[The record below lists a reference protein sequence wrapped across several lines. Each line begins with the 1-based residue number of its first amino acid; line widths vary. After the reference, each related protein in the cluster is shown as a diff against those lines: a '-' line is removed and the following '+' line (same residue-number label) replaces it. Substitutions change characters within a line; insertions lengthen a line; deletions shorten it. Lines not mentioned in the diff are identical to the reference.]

1 MPPLPA
7 TEPVAEKYFTE
18 EFDIESAAWP
28 HFVVDATKRLTSPDA
43 MPSLA
48 PGDVGNMSVGIN
60 DGRLVFDLQSKGLWV
75 YALYEGQE
83 YEDVRLD
90 VVADNRGV
98 NDNNI
103 SLICRYSKEE
113 GWYEF
118 NIANNGLYDIFY
130 ANYTQDNKVV
140 YGKLADGGSNKIKQ
154 GKEVNTYTA
163 VCKGRTLILYINGF
177 ETRRLDDNQHVL
189 RKGQV
194 GVSVSSFAV
203 CQSRWSSIPS
213 R

>member
-1 MPPLPA
+1 M
-7 TEPVAEKYFTE
+7 K
-18 EFDIESAAWP
+18 DAAWP
-28 HFVVDATKRLTSPDA
+28 HFVVDATKLLTSPDA

-48 PGDVGNMSVGIN
+48 PGDVGTMSVGIN
-60 DGRLVFDLQSKGLWV
+60 DGRLVFDLQSKELWV

-90 VVADNRGV
+90 VVAENRGM

-130 ANYTQDNKVV
+130 
-140 YGKLADGGSNKIKQ
+140 S
-154 GKEVNTYTA
+154 E
-163 VCKGRTLILYINGF
+163 LYA
-177 ETRRLDDNQHVL
+177 
-189 RKGQV
+189 GQ
-194 GVSVSSFAV
+194 
-203 CQSRWSSIPS
+203 
-213 R
+213 